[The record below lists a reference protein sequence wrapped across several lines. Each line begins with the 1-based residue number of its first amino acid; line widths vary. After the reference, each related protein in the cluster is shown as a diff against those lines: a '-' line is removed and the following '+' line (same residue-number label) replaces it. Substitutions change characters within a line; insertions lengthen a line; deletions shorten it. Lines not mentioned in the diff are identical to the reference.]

1 MKLSN
6 NKLQKNKSLDVDI
19 QYASQAIENKW
30 SDTISIKDLRR
41 WVKAAIQHDAQIL
54 IRFVGRAESKRL
66 NTEYRSQDHAT
77 NILTFTLSAE
87 NSPPVLI
94 ADLILCMP
102 VIEVEAKKQNKTIQN
117 HLAHLVVHGVLHAQ
131 GFDHEDEIDAL
142 AMESLEIA
150 ILKKLKIQNPY
161 V

>member
-6 NKLQKNKSLDVDI
+6 NKLHKNRVLDVEI
-19 QYASQAIENKW
+19 QYASQALENKW
-30 SDTISIKDLRR
+30 SNLILIKDIRR
-41 WVKAAIQHDAQIL
+41 WVKASIQQDAQIL
-54 IRFVGRAESKRL
+54 IRFVGRAESKQL
-66 NTEYRSQDHAT
+66 NTHYSSQNHAT
-77 NILTFTLSAE
+77 NVLTFILTADDNAS
-87 NSPPVLI
+87 VLM

-102 VIEVEAKKQNKTIQN
+102 VIEVEAKKQNKTLKN

-131 GFDHEDEIDAL
+131 GFDHEEEMDAL

>member
-1 MKLSN
+1 MTADDN
-6 NKLQKNKSLDVDI
+6 
-19 QYASQAIENKW
+19 AS
-30 SDTISIKDLRR
+30 
-41 WVKAAIQHDAQIL
+41 
-54 IRFVGRAESKRL
+54 
-66 NTEYRSQDHAT
+66 
-77 NILTFTLSAE
+77 
-87 NSPPVLI
+87 VLM

-102 VIEVEAKKQNKTIQN
+102 VIEVEAKKQNKTLKN

-131 GFDHEDEIDAL
+131 GFDHEEEMDAL

>member
-1 MKLSN
+1 MFLM
-6 NKLQKNKSLDVDI
+6 
-19 QYASQAIENKW
+19 
-30 SDTISIKDLRR
+30 
-41 WVKAAIQHDAQIL
+41 
-54 IRFVGRAESKRL
+54 
-66 NTEYRSQDHAT
+66 
-77 NILTFTLSAE
+77 
-87 NSPPVLI
+87 

-102 VIEVEAKKQNKTIQN
+102 VIEVEAKKQNKTLKN

-131 GFDHEDEIDAL
+131 GFDHEEEMDAL

>member
-1 MKLSN
+1 
-6 NKLQKNKSLDVDI
+6 
-19 QYASQAIENKW
+19 
-30 SDTISIKDLRR
+30 
-41 WVKAAIQHDAQIL
+41 
-54 IRFVGRAESKRL
+54 
-66 NTEYRSQDHAT
+66 
-77 NILTFTLSAE
+77 LSAE

>member
-6 NKLQKNKSLDVDI
+6 NKLHKNRVLDVEI

-30 SDTISIKDLRR
+30 SNLILIKDIRR
-41 WVKAAIQHDAQIL
+41 WVKASIQQDAQIL
-54 IRFVGRAESKRL
+54 IRFVGRAESKQL
-66 NTEYRSQDHAT
+66 NTHYRSQNHAT
-77 NILTFTLSAE
+77 NVLTFTLTADDNAS
-87 NSPPVLI
+87 VLM

-102 VIEVEAKKQNKTIQN
+102 VIEVEAKKQNKTLKN

-131 GFDHEDEIDAL
+131 GFDHEEEMDAL